1 MIPSG
6 RYYLGIDYHPPGS
19 ASFMKIL
26 AFVACLLASGS
37 LLAQAYP
44 AKPIRIVVGYPPGGS
59 GDFTTRLI
67 ADELGK
73 ELNATII
80 VENKPGAG
88 GSIASEFVAKAAPDG
103 YTLLNQGNH
112 AINKHLYKNIN
123 YDDKDFT
130 PICRVAVGTTI
141 MIVGNNSPFQNAR
154 DLIAFAKANPGKLFA
169 ASAGFGSAPHL
180 ASVGFEAAAG
190 VKFTTIQFKG
200 GGPASQSLLA
210 GDTQV
215 MFATSPT
222 VMGFIKG
229 GRMRPLLVTM
239 TKGSPSIPGIPGTD
253 EAGVPGFESTFWF
266 GLYAPAGTPTEI
278 VRRVHAAAAKAL
290 ARPDIREKIAQQ
302 GMDASPSAS
311 PEAFAAEIRA
321 EAPMWERVIRESG
334 AKVE

>member
-1 MIPSG
+1 MLVLI
-6 RYYLGIDYHPPGS
+6 
-19 ASFMKIL
+19 ASLLCSTAIL
-26 AFVACLLASGS
+26 AQS
-37 LLAQAYP
+37 YP

-73 ELNATII
+73 ELGATLI

-103 YTLLNQGNH
+103 YTILNQGNH
-112 AINKHLYKNIN
+112 AINKNLYKKLG

-130 PICRVAVGTTI
+130 PVCRVAVGTTI
-141 MIVGNNSPFQNAR
+141 LVVPANSAFNSAR

-180 ASVGFEAAAG
+180 ASVGFESSAG
-190 VKFTTIQFKG
+190 VKFTTIQYKG

-222 VMGFIKG
+222 VMGFIKA
-229 GRMRPLLVTM
+229 GRMRPLLVTLP
-239 TKGSPSIPGIPGTD
+239 KGSPSIPGIPGGD

-266 GLYAPAGTPTEI
+266 GLYVPAGTPMEI
-278 VRRVHAAAAKAL
+278 VRRLHAAAAKGL
-290 ARPDIREKIAQQ
+290 ARTEIRDKIALQ

-334 AKVE
+334 AKVD

>member
-1 MIPSG
+1 M
-6 RYYLGIDYHPPGS
+6 R
-19 ASFMKIL
+19 IL
-26 AFVACLLASGS
+26 ALLVLALFS
-37 LLAQAYP
+37 LPGISQNYP
-44 AKPIRIVVGYPPGGS
+44 TKPIRLIVGYPPGGS

-67 ADELGK
+67 GDELSK
-73 ELNATII
+73 ELGVAII

-88 GSIASEFVAKAAPDG
+88 GSIASEAVARAAPDG

-112 AINKHLYKNIN
+112 AINKNLYKNLG
-123 YDDKDFT
+123 YDDKDFV

-141 MIVGNNSPFQNAR
+141 LVVPNNSPFNSAK
-154 DLIAFAKANPGKLFA
+154 DLIAYAKANPGKLFS

-180 ASVGFEAAAG
+180 ASVGFESAAG
-190 VKFTTIQFKG
+190 IKFTTIQFKG
-200 GGPASQSLLA
+200 GGPASQSLIA

-222 VMGFIKG
+222 VTGFIKG
-229 GRMRPLLVTM
+229 GRMRPLM
-239 TKGSPSIPGIPGTD
+239 ISMRKNSPSIPGIPGSD

-266 GLYAPAGTPTEI
+266 GLYAPAGTPMEI
-278 VRRVHAAAAKAL
+278 VRRLHAAAAKGL
-290 ARPDIREKIAQQ
+290 AKQEVRDKIAQQ

-334 AKVE
+334 AKVD

>member
-1 MIPSG
+1 MRPSVF
-6 RYYLGIDYHPPGS
+6 LAV
-19 ASFMKIL
+19 ASIL
-26 AFVACLLASGS
+26 FSTLAA
-37 LLAQAYP
+37 AQGYP

-73 ELNATII
+73 ALGATTI

-88 GSIASEFVAKAAPDG
+88 GSIASEFVAKSAPDG
-103 YTLLNQGNH
+103 YTILNQGNH
-112 AINKHLYKNIN
+112 AINKNLYKNLG

-130 PICRVAVGTTI
+130 PVCRVAVGTTI
-141 MIVGNNSPFQNAR
+141 LVVPGNSPFNSAR

-180 ASVGFEAAAG
+180 ASVGFESSAG
-190 VKFTTIQFKG
+190 VKFTTIQYKG

-222 VMGFIKG
+222 VMGFIKA
-229 GRMRPLLVTM
+229 GRMRPLLVTLP
-239 TKGSPSIPGIPGTD
+239 KGSPSIPGIPGGD

-266 GLYAPAGTPTEI
+266 GLYVPAGTPMDI
-278 VRRVHAAAAKAL
+278 VRRLHAAAAKGL
-290 ARPDIREKIAQQ
+290 AKQEIRDKIAQQ